1 MFKIAK
7 IGIEFEFDIPN
18 RIDREIPAASWL
30 VREFNKENPSFI
42 IDVDKEYYATQ
53 IEFKLRATWDI
64 DWWIAIFKSF
74 LEYCYMNLSNIRCV
88 WNPFVWTH
96 IHLFLEKDGEPYSKM
111 ARWKKIPIFDYVYS
125 KFSNWIYEKDKE
137 SIIKSSIINDEALRL
152 ALNHNILRH
161 FDRHHLNDW
170 IRIQL

>member
-53 IEFKLRATWDI
+53 IEFKLRAT
-64 DWWIAIFKSF
+64 
-74 LEYCYMNLSNIRCV
+74 
-88 WNPFVWTH
+88 
-96 IHLFLEKDGEPYSKM
+96 
-111 ARWKKIPIFDYVYS
+111 
-125 KFSNWIYEKDKE
+125 
-137 SIIKSSIINDEALRL
+137 
-152 ALNHNILRH
+152 
-161 FDRHHLNDW
+161 
-170 IRIQL
+170 